1 MATERAERAGRE
13 AETAAWEDTSDERE
27 RLADERE
34 RLAEER
40 ERLADE
46 RERLADHDERIA
58 DRVSAD
64 SDGTGDLA
72 QEQLARADARVQRA
86 LAEQERA
93 RVAVVR
99 ASLHDERVS
108 AATERRRSASA
119 SDALDDDEVD
129 EVEWAW
135 ERQGFVAEERERL
148 AGTRESE
155 ADVREELARQREQT
169 ADVRDRAARARE
181 EAAVRRIADA
191 TGLAAGLDKPTERAR
206 RDLAELRDAG
216 RRQRAA
222 ATDTRR
228 QAAADRADAGRR
240 RVAAGATRLPNG
252 GYLAAQF
259 SALTRELFASH
270 DLFEVAERVVD
281 LTIECIPGVV
291 ASGVTFFEGVRPM
304 AHVATDDVAQQL
316 DAYQLATEEGP
327 IGESL
332 IGGEPVSI
340 GDLAGDPRWP
350 SLRAMAAQ
358 LGITGVAACGLTVRR
373 DQDWQPLG
381 ALTVYAEA
389 PGAFDEDV
397 GEAVSLFAA
406 HLAVVAAFDRDRH
419 DVTRREAALHRA
431 LGSRDVIGQAKGI
444 LMERRHVPAGEAFD
458 ILRRASQRLNVRL
471 QELATRFTET
481 GDLPE

>member
-1 MATERAERAGRE
+1 MATESAERADRGAE
-13 AETAAWEDTSDERE
+13 AAAWEDASDERE

-34 RLAEER
+34 RLADER

-46 RERLADHDERIA
+46 RERLADQDERIA

-64 SDGTGDLA
+64 SDGTGDVA
-72 QEQLARADARVQRA
+72 QEQLVRANARVQRA

-93 RVAVVR
+93 RAAVDR
-99 ASLHDERVS
+99 ASLHDERI
-108 AATERRRSASA
+108 AAASERKRSAVA
-119 SDALDDDEVD
+119 SDALGDDEVD
-129 EVEWAW
+129 ELEWAW
-135 ERQGFVAEERERL
+135 ERQGFVAAERERV
-148 AGTRESE
+148 AGIREAE
-155 ADVREELARQREQT
+155 ADVRDELARQREQA
-169 ADVRDRAARARE
+169 ADRRDRAARRRE
-181 EAAVRRIADA
+181 ELAVRRIADV
-191 TGLAAGLDKPTERAR
+191 TGVAAGLDQLTDRAR
-206 RDLAELRDAG
+206 RDLAAVREAG

-228 QAAADRADAGRR
+228 QAAADRAEAGRR
-240 RVAAGATRLPNG
+240 RVAAGATSPPYG

-259 SALTRELFASH
+259 AALTRELFASQ

-281 LTIECIPGVV
+281 LALGCIPGVV

-304 AHVATDDVAQQL
+304 AHVATDEVAQQL
-316 DAYQLATEEGP
+316 DAYQLAREEGP

-332 IGGEPVSI
+332 EAGEPVSI

-350 SLRAMAAQ
+350 SFRSMAAE

-373 DQDWQPLG
+373 DQDWHPLG

-389 PGAFDEDV
+389 PGAFDDDV
-397 GEAVSLFAA
+397 GDAVSLFAA

-419 DVTRREAALHRA
+419 DVSRREAALHRA

-458 ILRRASQRLNVRL
+458 MLRRASQRLNVRL
-471 QELATRFTET
+471 QELATCLAET
-481 GDLPE
+481 GELPE